1 MENIHTINAVTN
13 IPIYRPLIGMD
24 KQEIIDIS
32 QKIETY
38 ETSILPYDD
47 CCTVFVPK
55 NPATRPTIEQALA
68 AEAELD
74 VPGLV
79 EEALSKTHCIEAS
92 VSQLEF

>member
-1 MENIHTINAVTN
+1 MESIYTINSVTN

-24 KQEIIDIS
+24 KQEIINIS

-55 NPATRPTIEQALA
+55 NPATRPTIEQALE
-68 AEAELD
+68 AEGELD
-74 VPGLV
+74 VAGLV
-79 EEALSKTHCIEAS
+79 EEALSKTHCIDAS
-92 VSQLEF
+92 TSQEII